1 MQLMRYLILVDFNI
15 IDSLSVV
22 LTSLIMALYYGFLF
36 AIIATTAFGCLS
48 VVLLKSIIGSQVD
61 LEMKSIFAKGLSQ
74 INYGAI

>member
-1 MQLMRYLILVDFNI
+1 MQLMRYLILVDINI

-22 LTSLIMALYYGFLF
+22 LTSLIMALYYCFLF